1 MKKITQVHLIIAVNE
16 TKATSKEDVNLFH
29 QGKLEFNSEIKCSLI
44 MPVLWTYGCV
54 RVQDKQLYG
63 YL

>member
-16 TKATSKEDVNLFH
+16 TKATSKEAVSLFH

-44 MPVLWTYGCV
+44 MPGKGRFYEPMDV
-54 RVQDKQLYG
+54 
-63 YL
+63 